1 MNVDTSLRAQRSL
14 IEKSFSQQFGCMPSV
29 IVAAPGR
36 VNLIGEH
43 IDYNDGL
50 VLPLALER
58 YVLIAA
64 GLGADELKPQTI
76 TIHSSEVASTK
87 RFSLTE
93 GLLPKTGEWTDYVN
107 GVIQEWIDRGFIIP
121 SLNAVV
127 QSTVPMGGGLSS
139 SAALEVA
146 TATLLE
152 WLTKYQCDLTEKA
165 LLCQRA
171 EHKFAGVPCGFMD
184 QFSSVFGVEDE
195 LMLIDCQTQKVTHV
209 PFDTRDV
216 SILIIHSNVRHE
228 LNQGEYASR
237 RVQCHDALQKIGRQ
251 TWRNVSQQDID
262 SASQRLTAVE
272 LRRACH
278 VVSEIIRTKKMA
290 EAVRAR
296 DWACA
301 GNLMFASHDSLS
313 NNFEVSCA
321 ELDLL
326 VSIAREKGG
335 RAGVY
340 GSRMTGAGFGG
351 CTVSLVATDHLRSV
365 AEAMAIQYQ
374 QETGIKPYW
383 FTSRPS
389 QGAHVVW
396 DANEVSK

>member
-1 MNVDTSLRAQRSL
+1 MNLDTSLRVQRAL
-14 IEKSFSQQFGCMPSV
+14 IQESFFQQFGCMPSV
-29 IVAAPGR
+29 VVAAPGR

-64 GLGADELKPQTI
+64 SLGDDELKPHTM

-87 RFSLTE
+87 QFSLTKD
-93 GLLPKTGEWTDYVN
+93 LLPKTGEWTDYIN
-107 GVIQEWIDRGFIIP
+107 GVIQEWIDRGLRIP
-121 SLNAVV
+121 SFNAVV
-127 QSTVPMGGGLSS
+127 QSTVPVGGGLSS

-152 WLTKYQCDLTEKA
+152 WLTKQQFDLTEKA

-171 EHKFAGVPCGFMD
+171 EHRFAGVPCGFMD

-195 LMLIDCQTQKVTHV
+195 LMLIDCQTQKVTHIQ
-209 PFDTRDV
+209 FDARDV

-237 RVQCHDALQKIGRQ
+237 RMQCHDALQKIGRQ
-251 TWRNVSQQDID
+251 TWRNVTQEDVEN
-262 SASQRLTAVE
+262 ASGLLSPVE
-272 LRRACH
+272 LRRAYH

-290 EAVRAR
+290 EAVCAR
-296 DWACA
+296 EWKGA
-301 GNLMFASHDSLS
+301 GDLMFESHDSLS

-326 VSIAREKGG
+326 VGLAKEKVGILG
-335 RAGVY
+335 LY

-351 CTVSLVATDHLRSV
+351 CTVSLVETDQLKAV
-365 AEAMAIQYQ
+365 AESITTQYQ
-374 QETGIKPYW
+374 KETGIKPYW
-383 FTSRPS
+383 FASRPA
-389 QGAHVVW
+389 QGTHVVW
-396 DANEVSK
+396 ESNGVNE